1 MKDVMLFSAEEAA
14 KYESLG
20 CWERLSLG
28 EHLDVIA
35 QAYSDSLALVSGS
48 NRFTYEELRLE
59 ADRLGGALLQKGIQ
73 PGDFVAVQLPNS
85 SLFVILSFALF
96 KIGAIP
102 IYIMPAHREVELNG
116 IFQKAKPK
124 AYVVCKSY
132 LGFQYE
138 EMVQRL
144 RQNNSS
150 IEIVLFAGLEHD
162 FYADNGLILDGSVT
176 VAAPSSR
183 SLALFLLSGGTTGIP
198 KLIPRTHADY
208 AYNAKAS
215 AERCKLDRGSVYLTV
230 LPAGHNFPLGCPG
243 LLGTLLNGGK
253 VVMAATS
260 SPDEVFPLI
269 EQEQATVTALVPALV
284 NLWLQALSWN
294 ESDISSLKLLQ
305 IGGSPLDR
313 GLAERVTPELGC
325 TLQQVFGTAEGFE
338 SYTSLDDPQEIIWNT
353 QGKPLSP
360 YDDVKIVDDNGL
372 ALGPGMVGEL
382 YIKGPYSI
390 RGYYNEDEHNLKS
403 FTADGYYKS
412 GDLAT
417 FTPGGNLKITGRIKE
432 QINRAG
438 EKIAASEVEAYLNS
452 LPGIES
458 SAVVGVPDEKLG
470 ERICAIIRSDMTL
483 SLKHVHDFFR
493 EQGIAQFKFPDQL
506 ERVSKWPLT
515 GVGKIDKKELQ
526 KMFGQ
531 KAS

>member
-1 MKDVMLFSAEEAA
+1 MKDVTLFSTEDAA
-14 KYESLG
+14 KYEFLG

-28 EHLDVIA
+28 EHLDCLA
-35 QAYSDSLALVSGS
+35 QAHPDRHALVFGS
-48 NRFTYEELRLE
+48 NRFTYEDLRLE
-59 ADRLGGALLQKGIQ
+59 ADRLAGALLQKGIQ
-73 PGDFVAVQLPNS
+73 PGDFIAVQLPNS
-85 SLFVILSFALF
+85 SLFVVLSFALF

-102 IYIMPAHREVELNG
+102 IYIMPAHREVELSG

-124 AYVVCKSY
+124 AYVVCKHY

-144 RQNNSS
+144 QQNNSS
-150 IEIVLFAGLEHD
+150 IEIVLFADPDAD
-162 FYADNGLILDGSVT
+162 FYADNGLISDVAVT

-215 AERCKLDRGSVYLTV
+215 AERCKLDEDSVYLTV

-243 LLGTLLNGGK
+243 LLGTLLKGGK

-269 EQEQATVTALVPALV
+269 EQEQVTVTALVPALV
-284 NLWLQALSWN
+284 NLWLKALSWN

-305 IGGSPLDR
+305 VGGSPLDR
-313 GLAERVTPELGC
+313 GLAERVTSELGC

-338 SYTSLDDPQEIIWNT
+338 SYTSPDDPQDVIWDT

-360 YDDVKIVDDNGL
+360 FDDVKIVDNDGNI
-372 ALGPGMVGEL
+372 LGPGAVGEL

-390 RGYYNEDEHNLKS
+390 RGYYNEYEHNLKS

-417 FTPGGNLKITGRIKE
+417 FTPCGNLKITGRIKE

-438 EKIAASEVEAYLNS
+438 EKIAAAEVESYLNA
-452 LPGIES
+452 LPGVES
-458 SAVVGVPDEKLG
+458 SAVIAVPDEKLG
-470 ERICAIIRSDMTL
+470 ERIGAVIRSDMEL

-493 EQGIAQFKFPDQL
+493 ELGVAQYKFPDQL
-506 ERVSKWPLT
+506 ERVTKWPLT
-515 GVGKIDKKELQ
+515 GVGKIDKKELL
-526 KMFGQ
+526 KLFG
-531 KAS
+531 KKTA